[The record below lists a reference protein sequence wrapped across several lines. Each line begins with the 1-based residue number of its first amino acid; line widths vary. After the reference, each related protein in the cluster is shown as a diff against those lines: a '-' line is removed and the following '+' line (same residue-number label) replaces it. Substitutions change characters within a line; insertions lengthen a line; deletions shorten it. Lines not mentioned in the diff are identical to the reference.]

1 MVRADVAETGWE
13 RACRRWFSAAPVL
26 RYDARAWT
34 HRDPPE
40 LFLRLVFG
48 RQLSRDQK
56 KEIPNE
62 QFERACLNVDVIKG
76 RVRLIAVDEPA
87 S

>member
-1 MVRADVAETGWE
+1 MSL
-13 RACRRWFSAAPVL
+13 C
-26 RYDARAWT
+26 
-34 HRDPPE
+34 
-40 LFLRLVFG
+40 LVFG
-48 RQLSRDQK
+48 RQLARDQK

-87 S
+87 SEAVTLFEESSQVTVLGTSDCQESPRAVGLRD

>member
-1 MVRADVAETGWE
+1 MTPEPGR
-13 RACRRWFSAAPVL
+13 
-26 RYDARAWT
+26 

-40 LFLRLVFG
+40 LLLCLVFG
-48 RQLSRDQK
+48 RQLARDQK

-87 S
+87 SEAVTLFEEVRR